1 MNYLNADEIQKI
13 GEALGLKGKF
23 MVEWGTDH
31 IFDIL
36 CPDPI
41 AQTET
46 REEPSMNIKKAVSI
60 ISRQAPCRHE
70 GYELVGHSG
79 EGKCNDCGAYFVI
92 NSNRHT
98 VAAEKFDD
106 AIDFLLS
113 LDKEAPVLTETVE
126 VKRWLHKNKVNPVI
140 CMTEPIH
147 NMEDWIELTGT
158 DTVEIKPKV
167 KQREE
172 MGTFATGYDA
182 RRHEGNKGIPDD
194 AKLIFE
200 WEE

>member
-1 MNYLNADEIQKI
+1 
-13 GEALGLKGKF
+13 
-23 MVEWGTDH
+23 
-31 IFDIL
+31 
-36 CPDPI
+36 
-41 AQTET
+41 
-46 REEPSMNIKKAVSI
+46 MNIKKAVSI

-70 GYELVGHSG
+70 SYELVGHSG
-79 EGKCNDCGAYFVI
+79 EGICNDCGAYFVI

-126 VKRWLHKNKVNPVI
+126 VKIWAYVDSTNGRVWSVGNKEQIERSTSPDSTNLIKIV
-140 CMTEPIH
+140 
-147 NMEDWIELTGT
+147 ELTGT
-158 DTVEIKPKV
+158 YEREIKPKV
-167 KQREE
+167 KRRKVA
-172 MGTFATGYDA
+172 GTFGSGYDA
-182 RRHEGNKGIPDD
+182 VHGVDDTPIPAD